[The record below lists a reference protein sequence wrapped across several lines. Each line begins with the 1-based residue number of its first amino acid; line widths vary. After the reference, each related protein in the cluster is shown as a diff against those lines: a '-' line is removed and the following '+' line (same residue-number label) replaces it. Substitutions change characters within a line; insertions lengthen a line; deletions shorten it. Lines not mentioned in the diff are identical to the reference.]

1 MNPILLIKLT
11 ENDKR
16 VIIALLFAIIL
27 LFVIIGLLGSLIVR
41 TMKWQGKKCD
51 TLVSDVVTN
60 HIVKTP
66 HQLRKYAAKK
76 NIRHFIK
83 QAWIPI
89 IIILVGVAT
98 ICIRNAIVKDWSY
111 DILNF
116 NNGTKNEGGTGIGTL
131 LFIWDFKDESAY
143 TTIWGIKVLASWPP
157 LINEPHF
164 SVDAIW
170 CYVYIACMVVGGTW
184 YVIAAQAYLAR
195 TIRAIKLSK
204 KVFEKSL
211 ENFDQNTPPQQANG
225 PQMPQQ

>member
-1 MNPILLIKLT
+1 MNPNLLIKLT

-76 NIRHFIK
+76 NIRHFLK

-98 ICIRNAIVKDWSY
+98 ICIRNAIVNDWSY
-111 DILNF
+111 DILNY
-116 NNGTKNEGGTGIGTL
+116 NNGTTNEGGTGIGTL

-143 TTIWGIKVLASWPP
+143 TTIWGIKVLAQWPP

-225 PQMPQQ
+225 PQMPQ